1 VIVNDGGDRRF
12 DVAGDLVMGTYSE
25 QRQSALAA
33 MEQGRVIIDFRNLE
47 EFDSSA
53 VAFMLECVR
62 SRSSKDQAK
71 FSSLPKAL
79 LGLISLYGVADILDT
94 TQG

>member
-1 VIVNDGGDRRF
+1 MIVNDDDDRRF
-12 DVAGDLVMGTYSE
+12 DVAGDLVMATFSE
-25 QRQSALAA
+25 QRQRAIAA

-53 VAFMLECVR
+53 VAFMLECV
-62 SRSSKDQAK
+62 RSSKDQAK

>member
-1 VIVNDGGDRRF
+1 VIVDDSGDRRF
-12 DVAGDLVMGTYSE
+12 GVTGNLVMTTYNE
-25 QRQSALAA
+25 QQQKAISAL
-33 MEQGRVIIDFRNLE
+33 EQGRVIIDFQKLQ

-62 SRSSKDQAK
+62 SSKSQAK

-79 LGLISLYGVADILDT
+79 RGLIDLYGVADLLDISR
-94 TQG
+94 G

>member
-1 VIVNDGGDRRF
+1 MIVDDSGDRRF
-12 DVAGDLVMGTYSE
+12 GVTGNLVMTTYNE
-25 QRQSALAA
+25 QQQKAISAL
-33 MEQGRVIIDFRNLE
+33 EQGRVIIDFQKLQ

-62 SRSSKDQAK
+62 SSKSQAK

-79 LGLISLYGVADILDT
+79 RGLIDLYGVADLLDISR
-94 TQG
+94 G

>member
-1 VIVNDGGDRRF
+1 MIVDDSGDRRF
-12 DVAGDLVMGTYSE
+12 GVTGNLVMTTYNE
-25 QRQSALAA
+25 QQQKAISAL
-33 MEQGRVIIDFRNLE
+33 EQGRVIIDFQKLQ

-62 SRSSKDQAK
+62 SSKGQAK

-79 LGLISLYGVADILDT
+79 RGLIDLYGVADLLDISR
-94 TQG
+94 G

>member
-1 VIVNDGGDRRF
+1 VTVNDGGDLRL
-12 DVAGDLVMGTYSE
+12 DVAGDLVMGTFSE
-25 QRQSALAA
+25 QLQRAIAA
-33 MEQGRVIIDFRNLE
+33 MGEGRVTIDFQNIE

-53 VAFMLECVR
+53 VAFMLECV
-62 SRSSKDQAK
+62 RSSKDQAK

>member
-1 VIVNDGGDRRF
+1 MIVKGGGDRRF
-12 DVAGDLVMGTYSE
+12 DVAGDLVMTTFTV
-25 QRQSALAA
+25 QRQRAIAA
-33 MEQGRVIIDFRNLE
+33 IGQGRVIIDFQNME

-53 VAFMLECVR
+53 VAFMLACVR
-62 SRSSKDQAK
+62 ASKDQAK